1 MKRSSPS
8 LCIRWRASMTLA
20 AALAALAAP
29 TALAAAPIGLS
40 EGGGASFPARAL
52 VLSVPNTGSLRASQ
66 VHIAENGK
74 PVSGAVVRPI
84 ARAGAGDF
92 GVVLAIDI
100 SPSMKG
106 APLDRAM
113 AAARALAAQ
122 RIGKQELAIVTF
134 DRRANVVL
142 PLTDDQRAID
152 KALARSPHVGSGA
165 YIYNALTVAVQ
176 QLAKAKIAAGGVI
189 LLSDGASEGAKPQPG
204 NRVTATAIGE
214 AATAAHAQI
223 YTVGLRDSSY
233 TPQRMSLLARVGGGA
248 FIESSSAQLAGVFR
262 RIEAGLTNRFVVH
275 YRSPASL
282 GRRIEVSVKVDG
294 FPQAAT
300 LAYSSPPAPATPPT
314 HRAAPRSFWL
324 TTMALVLFS
333 CIAALLIGLAVFV
346 FLLPRVRRGGLRRRV
361 GEFTASVLVERPV
374 VDGATTSR
382 SLLALER
389 LLERTRW
396 WGDFKANV
404 EIAGIDHSAI
414 ELVVSCAVSTIAVAA
429 VAGFAFGTAV
439 LSILVL
445 VFGPLLLAS
454 IVKRQL
460 RKRRTQFAE
469 QLPSHL
475 QEIASTMRAGHS
487 LVAGISSMAESATEP
502 SHSEW
507 ARVIADEQ
515 LGMPLEEA
523 MRPLAKR
530 MDSEDI
536 GQVALV
542 AALHTRTGGNM
553 AEVLERV
560 ADSVRERA
568 ELRRELKALTAQAR
582 LSRYVVTS
590 LPVVVAGAIALIN
603 PHYIAPLFHTAV
615 GIVLVF
621 VAGALLIS
629 ASLVMRAITD
639 VKV

>member
-1 MKRSSPS
+1 
-8 LCIRWRASMTLA
+8 MTLA